1 MKTAFAQRVSA
12 LEEMY
17 MVEAKEKSAQFYKP
31 IFKSLSEAVFIARG
45 SRIQW
50 CNKAAA
56 AILGY
61 SREELKGKFLG
72 QLFLRR
78 STHKGNGNLLYHQV
92 QKVGHAQGI
101 VKLKLKSGGAAEV
114 EITLLALG
122 VHKAASPEIVVV
134 ARETGKHKS
143 FKDSSSYHGHG
154 LRAILSNMAEGVV
167 VENGAYEIEFMNK
180 AMVRR
185 FGNKVGRK
193 CYRAFIGRNT
203 PCPDCSVKEILHKR
217 KRRFEYTATDREGR
231 CYELVATPL
240 KNEDGSVSVIEVIRD
255 VTEKKAVER
264 LIRREKEV
272 SHHIVRSIADG
283 VITADVKGIITSCNP
298 AMRNKLG
305 CSKSS
310 MLGKKVWDILK
321 PISRAKWREAFQ
333 NIQQT
338 PKKLHWADVQLKY
351 NGREDIV
358 NVKIVPLTD
367 DLGQVTGTIIFFEY
381 LTEKIRALELAKE
394 SERFFEILLRDISES
409 VFVIKNR
416 KIFWC
421 NRGAE
426 QVLGYSR
433 RELIGRSPA
442 RFFPS
447 QKTFRDFSTTIYRA
461 LAHRNR
467 YDVVTPL
474 KRKSGGILNMELS
487 LSVMRRTDGRV
498 TEVIVVGRDITARM
512 KTERESKERKRRLT
526 ILNKVTAKITSSI
539 QLKHVLLY
547 SAKSILKLTGL
558 DSCSIVLYDEATSSL
573 RDFISIGL
581 NKVFQKS
588 LKWRLRSGGV
598 TEWVVKQKKP
608 LVIPDTIKDPR
619 SAVSRATKEAGVR
632 ALVAVP
638 ILSKSKVIGLIVV
651 NSFSPGR
658 VSSDVVLLISSIA
671 SQAAG
676 AIENAK
682 LYKQVSK
689 KVNELSALHLVGNTL
704 VSSLDVPDLL
714 GEVVTV
720 LGKSFGYNYCSIL
733 LLDRKKMELTIGA
746 AHGVPQKTIRNL
758 SIKAEEKGITGWVA
772 RTGKP
777 LYVPDVHQDPRY
789 LGGIKGIKS
798 ELAVPLKRGK
808 AIIGV
813 LDVESKEANAFGERD
828 LRVLTTVAAQMAMA
842 IENAKLFENAKQAYK
857 DLKAAQADVVQA
869 GKMAAVGQL
878 AAGIA
883 HELNNP
889 IGGIMGYAQFALK
902 KMQFID
908 VTGEHEEEIAQLERY
923 LGYIERESQRC
934 KNIVQNLLNFSRTSP
949 IGYQPTDVNHV
960 IRESFQFLE
969 YELNLNNIV
978 VSKTLSK
985 NLPLIMG
992 NENQLQQVFLNMIM
1006 NAHKAMPHKGNLT
1019 VTTRRV
1025 KDDERCKD
1033 LVEVVFS
1040 DTGCGIAQEH
1050 IDHIFEPFFTTRN
1063 IGEGTGLGLS
1073 VSYRI
1078 VKNHGGEILV
1088 NSKITQGSTF
1098 VVRLPVNNK
1107 PRETKPKTDVET

>member
-1 MKTAFAQRVSA
+1 
-12 LEEMY
+12 
-17 MVEAKEKSAQFYKP
+17 
-31 IFKSLSEAVFIARG
+31 
-45 SRIQW
+45 
-50 CNKAAA
+50 
-56 AILGY
+56 
-61 SREELKGKFLG
+61 
-72 QLFLRR
+72 
-78 STHKGNGNLLYHQV
+78 
-92 QKVGHAQGI
+92 
-101 VKLKLKSGGAAEV
+101 
-114 EITLLALG
+114 
-122 VHKAASPEIVVV
+122 
-134 ARETGKHKS
+134 
-143 FKDSSSYHGHG
+143 
-154 LRAILSNMAEGVV
+154 
-167 VENGAYEIEFMNK
+167 
-180 AMVRR
+180 
-185 FGNKVGRK
+185 
-193 CYRAFIGRNT
+193 
-203 PCPDCSVKEILHKR
+203 
-217 KRRFEYTATDREGR
+217 
-231 CYELVATPL
+231 
-240 KNEDGSVSVIEVIRD
+240 
-255 VTEKKAVER
+255 
-264 LIRREKEV
+264 
-272 SHHIVRSIADG
+272 
-283 VITADVKGIITSCNP
+283 
-298 AMRNKLG
+298 
-305 CSKSS
+305 
-310 MLGKKVWDILK
+310 
-321 PISRAKWREAFQ
+321 
-333 NIQQT
+333 
-338 PKKLHWADVQLKY
+338 
-351 NGREDIV
+351 
-358 NVKIVPLTD
+358 
-367 DLGQVTGTIIFFEY
+367 
-381 LTEKIRALELAKE
+381 LAKE

-409 VFVIKNR
+409 VFVIRNR

-421 NRGAE
+421 NRGSE

-433 RELIGRSPA
+433 KELIGHSPA

-447 QKTFRDFSTTIYRA
+447 KKTFRDFSMKAYRA

-467 YDVVTPL
+467 YDVVTAL
-474 KRKSGGILNMELS
+474 KCKSGGILNMELS
-487 LSVMRRTDGRV
+487 LSVIRRTDGRV
-498 TEVIVVGRDITARM
+498 TEVVTVGRDITARI

-526 ILNKVTAKITSSI
+526 ILNKVTAKISSSI

-573 RDFISIGL
+573 QDYISIGFSKL
-581 NKVFQKS
+581 FQKS
-588 LKWRLRSGGV
+588 LKWRLRRGGV

-608 LVIPDTIKDPR
+608 LVIPDTIKDLR
-619 SAVSRATKEAGVR
+619 SAGSRATKEAGVR

-651 NSFSPGR
+651 NSYSPGR
-658 VSSDVVLLISSIA
+658 VSSDVVSLISSIA

-682 LYKQVSK
+682 LYKQVSQ

-704 VSSLDVPDLL
+704 VSSLDVTDLL

-733 LLDRKKMELTIGA
+733 PLDRKKMELTIGA
-746 AHGVPQKTIRNL
+746 AHGVPQRTIRNL
-758 SIKAEEKGITGWVA
+758 RINAAEGGITGWVA

-777 LYVPDVHQDPRY
+777 LYVPDVHQDSRY
-789 LGGIKGIKS
+789 LSGIKGIKS

-808 AIIGV
+808 EIIGV
-813 LDVESKEANAFGERD
+813 LDVESKEANGFGDRD

-842 IENAKLFENAKQAYK
+842 IENAKLFEKAKRAYK
-857 DLKAAQADVVQA
+857 DLKAAQANVVQA

-902 KMQFID
+902 KMQLID
-908 VTGEHEEEIAQLERY
+908 VTEEHEEEIAQLERY

-949 IGYQPTDVNHV
+949 LGYQPTDVNHV

-969 YELNLNNIV
+969 HELTLNNIV

-985 NLPLIMG
+985 RLPLIMG

-1006 NAHKAMPHKGNLT
+1006 NAHKAMPHQGTLT

-1033 LVEVVFS
+1033 YVEVVFS

-1050 IDHIFEPFFTTRN
+1050 IDRIFEPFFTTRK

-1088 NSKITQGSTF
+1088 NSKIDQGSTF
-1098 VVRLPVNNK
+1098 VVRLPVNHK